1 MFHRNTL
8 FSWRKRRSIDE
19 SNGKEIV
26 LDDYFVIFHLIFR
39 LDCFEDIINLGQKGF
54 IDKKLFIF
62 MKLPNNE

>member
-39 LDCFEDIINLGQKGF
+39 LDEVNEYDGLG
-54 IDKKLFIF
+54 
-62 MKLPNNE
+62 N